1 MKRVRIGGQAV
12 MEGVMMKNGDRYAV
26 AVRKPD
32 KDIEVKVVDYVSMAS
47 RSVFFRVPIIRGV
60 VNFVE
65 SLVIGVKTLTY
76 SASFYDDEEPEKAE
90 KEKKEKKKER
100 TPEQQKRA
108 DDAAMIGTVL
118 FSLVFAIALFMMLPA
133 FIGELIDKVI
143 DNRIIMSAIEGV
155 IRLGIFLGYVALISL
170 MKDIQRVFMYHG
182 AEHKTINCFE
192 AGVPLTP
199 ENVKKY
205 SRYHKRCGTSFLF
218 LVMIVS
224 IFLHF
229 IFVLVPSYWF
239 RLFGRLLMV
248 PVVSGISFEIIQW
261 AGRTD
266 SKFALMM
273 SKPGMAMQKFTT
285 KEPTADMAE
294 VAIKAVEAVFDWRA
308 YLKTEFNLDIP
319 YENKENGDLSAA
331 SAQSESGDSEEL
343 TGNVPETGA
352 AQ

>member
-60 VNFVE
+60 FNFVE

-90 KEKKEKKKER
+90 KEKKER

-218 LVMIVS
+218 IVMIIS
-224 IFLHF
+224 IIVFMF
-229 IFVLVPSYWF
+229 ISADTAWLRLVIRLLLVP
-239 RLFGRLLMV
+239 V
-248 PVVSGISFEIIQW
+248 IAGISYEFIMF
-261 AGRTD
+261 AGKSD
-266 SKFALMM
+266 SKLANAL
-273 SKPGMAMQKFTT
+273 SVPGMWVQRLTT
-285 KEPTADMAE
+285 REPDLDMIA
-294 VAIKAVEAVFDWRA
+294 VAIKSVEAVIDWEA
-308 YLKTEFNLDIP
+308 YQDAMHKGEIED
-319 YENKENGDLSAA
+319 
-331 SAQSESGDSEEL
+331 
-343 TGNVPETGA
+343 
-352 AQ
+352 